1 MGSVLGEP
9 KNMLSRRLLVSAMSL
24 LLAVVLTVP
33 PEAAAQ
39 AAQAQHA
46 GQVSNVVPA
55 VNLERGAQQMP
66 ATLRM
71 PVEWNDVINTGR
83 LARARLS
90 LDDGSIL
97 NVGSE
102 STLRV
107 TKHDAGAQQTDLEL
121 VYGRLQ
127 IKATKLTK
135 PGASFQ
141 VHTPTG
147 VAGVVGT
154 HFILVYQDF
163 ITRLIT
169 LEGSVNFCN
178 LAGQCVTVAAG
189 AVSIIRGNNSPSSP
203 SPVTPADLTDAET
216 TTSIG
221 PTSGLSA
228 AIAGHTT
235 LFASALGLAVAV
247 PAIVVRSLSR
257 TPGCGCTGTTT
268 GSGGNGQGGAT
279 HRGGSHH

>member
-1 MGSVLGEP
+1 
-9 KNMLSRRLLVSAMSL
+9 MLARRLLVSAMSFFL
-24 LLAVVLTVP
+24 TAVLAVP
-33 PEAAAQ
+33 PDVAAQ
-39 AAQAQHA
+39 AGQAQHA
-46 GQVSNVVPA
+46 GQLSNVVPA
-55 VNLERGAQQMP
+55 VNLERGAQQLP
-66 ATLRM
+66 ATVRM
-71 PVEWNDVINTGR
+71 PILWNDVVNTGR
-83 LARARLS
+83 LARARVA

-102 STLRV
+102 SNLRI

-121 VYGRLQ
+121 VYGRLRA
-127 IKATKLTK
+127 KAAKLTK

-154 HFILVYQDF
+154 DFLLIYQDF

-189 AVSIIRGNNSPSSP
+189 AVSVIRGNNAPSSP

-216 TTSIG
+216 TTQIG
-221 PTSGLSA
+221 PASGLSA

-257 TPGCGCTGTTT
+257 TPSCGCTGTTT
-268 GSGGNGQGGAT
+268 GGGGQGA
-279 HRGGSHH
+279 SHHRSGSRH

>member
-1 MGSVLGEP
+1 
-9 KNMLSRRLLVSAMSL
+9 MLARRLLVSAMSVF
-24 LLAVVLTVP
+24 LAAALTVP

-66 ATLRM
+66 ATVRM
-71 PVEWNDVINTGR
+71 PVLWNDVVNTGR
-83 LARARLS
+83 LARARLA

-107 TKHDAGAQQTDLEL
+107 TRHDAGAQQTDLEL

-127 IKATKLTK
+127 IKAAKLAK

-154 HFILVYQDF
+154 HFIIIYQDF

-178 LAGQCVTVAAG
+178 LSGQCVTVAAG
-189 AVSIIRGNNSPSSP
+189 AVSVIRGNNPPSSP

-216 TTSIG
+216 TTQIG
-221 PTSGLSA
+221 PASGLSA
-228 AIAGHTT
+228 AIAGHAT
-235 LFASALGLAVAV
+235 LFASVLGLAVVV

-257 TPGCGCTGTTT
+257 TPSCGCTGTTT
-268 GSGGNGQGGAT
+268 GGGGGKGGAS
-279 HRGGSHH
+279 HHLGSHR